1 MFWSD
6 PRAGVGDHDPH
17 SVTVLSADLKRAPV
31 RHRVLSIQEEIKE
44 DLLQL
49 AAVAHNA
56 GQLDVDLALDMNS
69 SRFELVFEQRQRI
82 LDHSVQVD
90 KLELTAA
97 GAREIQ
103 EAVDDFGGAE
113 SLLSDLLQNR

>member
-17 SVTVLSADLKRAPV
+17 SVTVLSADLKRAAV
-31 RHRVLSIQEEIKE
+31 RHRVLSIEEEIKE

-56 GQLDVDLALDMNS
+56 GQLDVELALGMNS

-82 LDHSVQVD
+82 LDHSVQGD
-90 KLELTAA
+90 KLQLSAA
-97 GAREIQ
+97 GSGEVEGA
-103 EAVDDFGGAE
+103 GGG
-113 SLLSDLLQNR
+113 S

>member
-1 MFWSD
+1 
-6 PRAGVGDHDPH
+6 
-17 SVTVLSADLKRAPV
+17 
-31 RHRVLSIQEEIKE
+31 
-44 DLLQL
+44 
-49 AAVAHNA
+49 
-56 GQLDVDLALDMNS
+56 MNS